1 MDRKRARARLTICP
15 SSIGAAPLDGTALSA
30 GRSARSFPTACGPG
44 ALHAAAHPANN
55 NNARLEDDDTKHLP
69 VAMAADAPLAA
80 L

>member
-15 SSIGAAPLDGTALSA
+15 SSIGAAPLGGTALSA
-30 GRSARSFPTACGPG
+30 GRSAGPFPTACGAG

-55 NNARLEDDDTKHLP
+55 NTARLEDDDTKHLP
-69 VAMAADAPLAA
+69 VAMPANPTFAA